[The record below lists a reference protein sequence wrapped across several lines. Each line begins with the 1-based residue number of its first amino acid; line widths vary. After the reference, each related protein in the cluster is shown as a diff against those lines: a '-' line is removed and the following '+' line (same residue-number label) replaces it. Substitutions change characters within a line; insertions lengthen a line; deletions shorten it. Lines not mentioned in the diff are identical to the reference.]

1 MSDSF
6 TKIEVLYL
14 YRDAGNYKI
23 YDKRV
28 LPCSGQYTI
37 DEMERRLRD
46 VLIDKEYFLPRALG
60 ISQLDFG
67 YYDAEL
73 DHDWLEFIGL
83 CRTDQEVDTDLDFF
97 SFVDN
102 MKRLKQEVLP

>member
-28 LPCSGQYTI
+28 LPCSSQYTI
-37 DEMERRLRD
+37 DEMEQRLRD
-46 VLIDKEYFLPRALG
+46 VLIDEEYFLPGALG
-60 ISQLDFG
+60 ISRPSFG
-67 YYDAEL
+67 YYDSDL

-83 CRTDQEVDTDLDFF
+83 CRTDLEADTDLDFF
-97 SFVDN
+97 SFVEN
-102 MKRLKQEVLP
+102 MRRLKREVLP